1 MTKSGGCN
9 PRGTSWSGPG
19 RQPLDWSAPTLA
31 CRTSFASNEEFD
43 PDCRMVPEGNESLI
57 VKADP
62 PARLRSGDADEAIR
76 GYRME
81 RSG

>member
-1 MTKSGGCN
+1 M
-9 PRGTSWSGPG
+9 
-19 RQPLDWSAPTLA
+19 LA

-57 VKADP
+57 VKAEP
-62 PARLRSGDADEAIR
+62 PVRLRRGDADEAIR